1 MRRTAASAPK
11 LSVSLRQRGAPGR
24 RLAEKPLLRSAV
36 VKRKE
41 CLSCRV
47 GILGGHGLSR
57 RHGQV
62 EPGRIPEPSSS
73 FSSGA
78 VTIGTFSTAASIALG
93 TFPPVW
99 LTRPYLRVFADLR
112 PLAVEGAVPTT
123 AVFAEVDVTFG
134 DDISGVGGSAGIRL
148 GW

>member
-1 MRRTAASAPK
+1 MHGTVR
-11 LSVSLRQRGAPGR
+11 
-24 RLAEKPLLRSAV
+24 
-36 VKRKE
+36 
-41 CLSCRV
+41 CRV
-47 GILGGHGLSR
+47 VRLQIRLQTLSTSPCPLT
-57 RHGQV
+57 Q
-62 EPGRIPEPSSS
+62 PC
-73 FSSGA
+73 A

-93 TFPPVW
+93 TFPPAW

>member
-1 MRRTAASAPK
+1 MGSRVDMGRSSQP
-11 LSVSLRQRGAPGR
+11 VYRG
-24 RLAEKPLLRSAV
+24 S
-36 VKRKE
+36 
-41 CLSCRV
+41 
-47 GILGGHGLSR
+47 
-57 RHGQV
+57 
-62 EPGRIPEPSSS
+62 SSS

-93 TFPPVW
+93 TFPPAW

-134 DDISGVGGSAGIRL
+134 DDVSGVGGSAGIRHRLVGLLAL
-148 GW
+148 GRMSVSGP